1 MKQWI
6 QLTVPIDFATEQFEL
21 MEGYRGCFEQDS
33 TLVAYFDNNEQTLNE
48 LHSFGPE
55 LIDKSAWEERWRE
68 FFVPVAIGGFVV
80 VPPWRKDE
88 GSFVINP
95 ARGFGTGHHETTQ
108 LAAAQMIQLIED
120 TTPRTLLDVGTGS
133 GILAI
138 MAKKKSKN
146 LSVVGVDNDPD
157 AIENAI
163 ENADL
168 NGVDDISLAVANIA
182 EIDEGSDLVI
192 ANIISSI
199 LLVLRHDLIRLTKK
213 HLILSGILE
222 KEKEKMIEAFQT
234 NSLRFTGSVTQKKEW
249 IALVFEVK

>member
-6 QLTVPIDFATEQFEL
+6 QLTVPTDFSIEQFEII
-21 MEGYRGCFEQDS
+21 EGYRGCFEQNDA
-33 TLVAYFDNNEQTLNE
+33 LIAYFDNDELTLDT
-48 LHSFGPE
+48 LRSFGPK
-55 LIDKSAWEERWRE
+55 LIDESAWEERWKE
-68 FFVPVAIGGFVV
+68 FFSPVAIGGFVV

-108 LAAAQMIQLIED
+108 LAAEQVIRLIDE
-120 TTPRTLLDVGTGS
+120 TTPLSLLDVGTGS

-138 MAKKKSKN
+138 MAKKHNKN
-146 LSVVGVDNDPD
+146 ITVVGVDNDPD

-163 ENADL
+163 ENAGLNSVADVDL
-168 NGVDDISLAVANIA
+168 KVADIAKMDGTYDV
-182 EIDEGSDLVI
+182 VI

-199 LLVLRHDLIRLTKK
+199 LLSLRDDLIRLTKK

-222 KEKEKMIEAFQT
+222 GEKQRIIDAFQT
-234 NSLRFTGSVTQKKEW
+234 DSLRFTGVMTQKGEW
-249 IALVFEVK
+249 ISLVFEVA